1 MEAGLLRFTEKLK
14 AAVSELQLFGK
25 EAVDFWKIRKK
36 KILIVMYT
44 ESPSLRSLNSK
55 HWPRGIQHNSD

>member
-1 MEAGLLRFTEKLK
+1 MEAGPLRFTEKLK
-14 AAVSELQLFGK
+14 AAVSELQLLEKKLLIFGK
-25 EAVDFWKIRKK
+25 LGK

-55 HWPRGIQHNSD
+55 HWPQGIQHNSD